1 MNSNGSITDLTAYA
15 NDIIIVE
22 TKTFYYQT
30 TTIIIFRTIEN
41 GLHWD
46 GHWTKCLLKLLKI
59 RHFVSNDFLCKQ
71 YSHTHTSIRTS
82 TVCLCRHTCRFLSW
96 VTRDDVEE
104 KKRVLM
110 ALLFIISHFENFQFR
125 FHSYH
130 SSATVTSFDKIM
142 DFLLTDRENVTK
154 SNLDGNS
161 GDDGIRKKEEGKK
174 THTLYGTMGQT
185 LRIFKK

>member
-1 MNSNGSITDLTAYA
+1 MLLGKYGFGWNFRASCLWFFFILLLLDVEPYMNSNGSITDLTAYA

-59 RHFVSNDFLCKQ
+59 RHFVSNDFQCKQ

-96 VTRDDVEE
+96 VTRDDVDE
-104 KKRVLM
+104 KKECWWL
-110 ALLFIISHFENFQFR
+110 
-125 FHSYH
+125 YY
-130 SSATVTSFDKIM
+130 SSFPILKI
-142 DFLLTDRENVTK
+142 F
-154 SNLDGNS
+154 NS
-161 GDDGIRKKEEGKK
+161 GFIHIILPLLSHLLIK
-174 THTLYGTMGQT
+174 
-185 LRIFKK
+185 